1 MRKNFHRAD
10 RVSEEIMKEV
20 SNIIRGDMKDPR
32 LGMVSI
38 TRVELSRDLRHAKVF
53 ISVLGSGEE
62 RDSSISALRSGTGF
76 IRKLLG
82 SRMRLKAP
90 PELLFKADDSIE
102 RSARINEILK
112 KVGASEPPARDAQ
125 NDEEP

>member
-1 MRKNFHRAD
+1 MRKSFHRAD

-20 SNIIRGDMKDPR
+20 SNIIRDDMKDPR

-62 RDSSISALRSGTGF
+62 RDSSMSVLRNGTGF
-76 IRKLLG
+76 IRKLIG
-82 SRMRLKAP
+82 RRMRLKAP
-90 PELLFKADDSIE
+90 PELIFKADDSIE

-112 KVGASEPPARDAQ
+112 KVGADEPPAKDAEE
-125 NDEEP
+125 DEDS